1 MVLDKYSDLTHNPF
15 SFPSP
20 CRHGHYHYYEDYY
33 EDEGEY
39 GGEQEEYDPAQYAEG
54 EQGDDDDEEASFN
67 DDFLVDAYNKAVQSN
82 YWYLS

>member
-1 MVLDKYSDLTHNPF
+1 MVLDKYSDLAHNPF

-20 CRHGHYHYYEDYY
+20 CSHGHYHYY

-39 GGEQEEYDPAQYAEG
+39 GGEQEEEYDPAQYAEG
-54 EQGDDDDEEASFN
+54 EQGEDDDEEASFN

-82 YWYLS
+82 YWYFS